1 MSYYQAVENI
11 RKQKRYIH
19 YLFYTLDDSLKDEFN
34 IDLDATKYIMRSLK
48 TGLDKNDIISS
59 FLTFNNASN
68 KACPFYTIENILKG
82 YNLPSYILDSFRRI
96 LVIKNKGDDNI
107 PLNIAFAMACF
118 DYYEIIKDL
127 KACQNDITEI
137 RDLLSTL
144 SLEAEAVALN
154 GAFAK
159 LFLII
164 CQCGE
169 KSCGNY
175 QLVNKGIEQMVVDY
189 YKKIMFGNRPLDFSN
204 YFLKTSL
211 TLTKLNRHLG
221 EAFHLTHLSDSQI
234 IENVIN
240 PFIAILNEDPSFI
253 DYSDF
258 DI

>member
-1 MSYYQAVENI
+1 
-11 RKQKRYIH
+11 
-19 YLFYTLDDSLKDEFN
+19 
-34 IDLDATKYIMRSLK
+34 MRSLK
-48 TGLDKNDIISS
+48 TGLDKNDIINS
-59 FLTFNNASN
+59 FLTFNNANN
-68 KACPFYTIENILKG
+68 KACPFFTIENILKG
-82 YNLPSYILDSFRRI
+82 YNLPSNILDSFRRI
-96 LVIKNKGDDNI
+96 LVIENRGDDDI

-127 KACQNDITEI
+127 KACQNDVAKI
-137 RDLLSTL
+137 RDLLITL
-144 SLEAEAVALN
+144 SLEANAVALN

-164 CQCGE
+164 SQCGE

-189 YKKIMFGNRPLDFSN
+189 YKKIMFGEPPMDFSN

-221 EAFHLTHLSDSQI
+221 EAFHLSHLSVSQI
-234 IENVIN
+234 IENIIN
-240 PFIAILNEDPSFI
+240 PFMAILNENPSFI
-253 DYSDF
+253 DYLDF